1 MRNVRPA
8 TLIDLVHV
16 CRHMRPDEIE
26 QTLAFGYADSYDP
39 DAAAVSLYQ
48 QPGPKLAV
56 LCRNGMPAAV
66 GGAME
71 VGRGVYSGWMAG
83 TIDGWESEWR
93 SITKATRRFHDAL
106 LASSA
111 HRIQLTA
118 LASRAA
124 ACLWYTKGLKMQ
136 AEGLRRAYGRN
147 GEDAIEFSRVRSEA

>member
-8 TLIDLVHV
+8 TLVDLIHV
-16 CRHMRPDEIE
+16 CRHMRPDEVE
-26 QTLAFGYADSYDP
+26 QTLAFGYADAFDP
-39 DAAAVSLYQ
+39 DEAAVSLYR

-56 LCRNGMPAAV
+56 VDANGMPAAV

-71 VGRGVYSGWMAG
+71 IGPGVFSGWMAG
-83 TIDGWESEWR
+83 TTGGWEREWR

-106 LASSA
+106 LTGAA

-124 ACLWYTKGLKMQ
+124 ACLWYTKGLRMQ
-136 AEGLRRAYGRN
+136 SEGVRRAYGRS
-147 GEDAIEFSRVRSEA
+147 GEDAIEFSRVRGDP